1 MDYLIKNMHF
11 IFIHFPI
18 ALLFMSL
25 LFDLISTFNRKSN
38 LHAAGS
44 ITLILGTLGA
54 IASVL
59 TGPEGEENPLFP
71 QHELFGRI
79 TMFFFIALSLV
90 RLGLF
95 FYRKREIGKNPIYLV
110 AALIGIM
117 LVTYTGDLG
126 GKMVH
131 KDMGN
136 MMQGG
141 PGGQGGQGAPGGRR
155 PGGQGAPGGGQSNQN
170 QQQNGSTPSNNAA
183 NNAPAASPK

>member
-25 LFDLISTFNRKSN
+25 LFDLISTFYRKSN
-38 LHAAGS
+38 FHAAGL
-44 ITLILGTLGA
+44 ITLIIGTLGA

-59 TGPEGEENPLFP
+59 TGPEDEQNPLFP

-79 TMFFFIALSLV
+79 TMFFFIGLSLV

-126 GKMVH
+126 GKMAH

-155 PGGQGAPGGGQSNQN
+155 PGGQGAPGGGQPNQN
-170 QQQNGSTPSNNAA
+170 GAIPSNNGA